1 MIRLRRTVPLVVAL
15 AASCVAAS
23 AAQAAYTI
31 RIQGTSDLTDS
42 GLYAN
47 NIQNQFLSSPYDKG
61 VGDTLQ
67 YTAVGTGKAI
77 SNAEAGLADA
87 IVVHSPVLEKGFVS
101 AGYSYEPL
109 GRSLFYNDYV
119 IVGPKSDP
127 AHVATN
133 DPNNAVGAFE
143 AIAAEGA
150 TNGDASFVSRNDASG
165 TNTQEETMWG
175 QTTGVP
181 IQLAANRPT
190 GNTTLFQPEGTGGAG
205 TYPAWYVFS
214 GLTQG
219 ANVEATDTCAASL
232 APDGGCY
239 TITDLGTFTYLKQTD
254 PSAVSNLMVVS
265 QNNSAS
271 APGGVT
277 ELVNPFHAYILNP
290 VDPATGGAYP
300 NGTTPNAAAA
310 TLLLNFLTGATNGS
324 STVGKTDNSPV
335 FQNSLAG
342 YLAPPQV
349 FTSSAFAA
357 LNPTVPAK
365 GTVVHVAAH
374 GTVTVSATLSYAV
387 PQPTGTSPLI
397 IGMPY
402 TFEQSVNAGK
412 AWTVI
417 GTGTSNSSGVATATT
432 KKVSSGQTVEIQLVM
447 PTYDDSAFAT
457 QFSPNTDI
465 AAFGT
470 IQSP

>member
-1 MIRLRRTVPLVVAL
+1 MMIRFRKTAVLVAAL
-15 AASCVAAS
+15 AATCATAA
-23 AAQAAYTI
+23 AAQASYQI
-31 RIQGTSDLTDS
+31 RIYGTSDLTDS

-47 NIQNQFLSSPYDKG
+47 NIQNQFLSSPFDKG
-61 VGDTLQ
+61 GAYTLS
-67 YTAVGTGKAI
+67 YTAVGTGAALTDAKA
-77 SNAEAGLADA
+77 GDADVV
-87 IVVHSPVLEKGFVS
+87 IVHSPLLEAAFVS

-119 IVGPKSDP
+119 IVGPKNDP

-143 AIAAEGA
+143 AIANEGA
-150 TNGDASFVSRNDASG
+150 TNADATFVSRNDASG

-190 GNTTLFQPEGTGGAG
+190 GNTTLYQPEGSGGAG
-205 TYPAWYVFS
+205 TYPSWYAMS

-219 ANVEATDTCAASL
+219 ANVEATNTCAASL

-239 TITDLGTFTYLKQTD
+239 TLTDLGTFKNLQQND
-254 PSAVSNLMVVS
+254 PSAVSNLKIVS
-265 QNNSAS
+265 SNNSAS
-271 APGGVT
+271 APGGIT

-300 NGTTPNAAAA
+300 NGTTPNTTAGEA
-310 TLLLNFLTGATNGS
+310 LLNFLTGATGA
-324 STVGKTDNSPV
+324 STKTGKTNYSPV
-335 FQNSLAG
+335 FQNSVAS

-349 FTSSAFAA
+349 FTPTAFAA
-357 LNPTVPAK
+357 LSNTAPAK
-365 GTVVHVAAH
+365 GTVVHV
-374 GTVTVSATLSYAV
+374 GTGTKETVSATLNYAV
-387 PQPTGTSPLI
+387 PSPNSTLI
-397 IGMPY
+397 VGMPY
-402 TFEQSVNAGK
+402 TFEMSTNSGSTWA
-412 AWTVI
+412 VI
-417 GTGTSNSSGVATATT
+417 GTGTTNSSGVATATT
-432 KKVSSGQTVEIQLVM
+432 KKITTGETAEIQLVM
-447 PTYDDSAFAT
+447 PTYDDSTFAT

-470 IQSP
+470 FTSP